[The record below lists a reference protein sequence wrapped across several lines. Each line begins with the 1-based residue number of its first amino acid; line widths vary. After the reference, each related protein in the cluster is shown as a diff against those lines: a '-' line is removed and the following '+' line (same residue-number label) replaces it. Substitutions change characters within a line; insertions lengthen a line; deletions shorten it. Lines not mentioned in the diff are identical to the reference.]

1 MEQKA
6 QLNPFVKLALDF
18 GPLILF
24 FVVNGRAGIFWATA
38 AFMAAFVVSVA
49 VSYALIRRF
58 PVMTLVT
65 GAVVLVFGGLTIWL
79 HDPTFVK
86 LKTTIIYL
94 LFAGVL
100 AAGLILKQPFLE
112 IAFDSA
118 FHLTEEG
125 WRILTIRWIAF
136 FVAMAV
142 VNEHPTAGLPAR
154 IANVDSSA
162 TLSIWL
168 PRVPPARCAA
178 ASTLAAHM
186 SLTYQVAP
194 LNGLST
200 CTGAAAAG
208 AGSASPAATSA
219 ISGTAAAALRRTVI
233 VDTRT
238 SRFETRARGP
248 FRAAPATLDLR

>member
-1 MEQKA
+1 MAMAEKT

-38 AFMAAFVVSVA
+38 VFMAAFVVAVA
-49 VSYALIRRF
+49 ISYALIRRF

-112 IAFDSA
+112 VAFDSA

-125 WRILTIRWIAF
+125 WRVLTIRWIVF
-136 FVAMAV
+136 FVAMAI
-142 VNEHPTAGLPAR
+142 VNEIVWRTQTTDFWVAFKTFGFIPLTIVYALAQLPVLQKYAKP
-154 IANVDSSA
+154 DE
-162 TLSIWL
+162 
-168 PRVPPARCAA
+168 AA
-178 ASTLAAHM
+178 
-186 SLTYQVAP
+186 
-194 LNGLST
+194 
-200 CTGAAAAG
+200 
-208 AGSASPAATSA
+208 
-219 ISGTAAAALRRTVI
+219 
-233 VDTRT
+233 
-238 SRFETRARGP
+238 
-248 FRAAPATLDLR
+248 

>member
-1 MEQKA
+1 MVTEKA

-24 FVVNGRAGIFWATA
+24 FIVNGRAGIFWATA
-38 AFMAAFVVSVA
+38 AFMGAFVVSVL
-49 VSYALIRRF
+49 VSYGLIRRF

-136 FVAMAV
+136 FVAMAI
-142 VNEHPTAGLPAR
+142 VNEIVWRTQTTDFWVAFKTFGFIPLTIIYALAQFP
-154 IANVDSSA
+154 V
-162 TLSIWL
+162 LQKY
-168 PRVPPARCAA
+168 AA
-178 ASTLAAHM
+178 KPDQA
-186 SLTYQVAP
+186 Q
-194 LNGLST
+194 G
-200 CTGAAAAG
+200 
-208 AGSASPAATSA
+208 
-219 ISGTAAAALRRTVI
+219 
-233 VDTRT
+233 
-238 SRFETRARGP
+238 
-248 FRAAPATLDLR
+248 

>member
-1 MEQKA
+1 MSGMTAKA

-24 FVVNGRAGIFWATA
+24 FIVNGRAGIFWATA
-38 AFMAAFVVSVA
+38 SFMAAFVISVI
-49 VSYALIRRF
+49 VSYVLIRRF

-79 HDPTFVK
+79 QDATFVK

-125 WRILTIRWIAF
+125 WRILTVRWIAF
-136 FVAMAV
+136 FVAMAI
-142 VNEHPTAGLPAR
+142 VNEIVWRTQTTDFWVAFKTFGFITLTIVYALAQLPVLQKYA
-154 IANVDSSA
+154 VKSD
-162 TLSIWL
+162 
-168 PRVPPARCAA
+168 
-178 ASTLAAHM
+178 
-186 SLTYQVAP
+186 
-194 LNGLST
+194 
-200 CTGAAAAG
+200 
-208 AGSASPAATSA
+208 
-219 ISGTAAAALRRTVI
+219 
-233 VDTRT
+233 
-238 SRFETRARGP
+238 ET
-248 FRAAPATLDLR
+248 

>member
-1 MEQKA
+1 MTEKTEKA

-24 FVVNGRAGIFWATA
+24 FIVNGRAGIFWATA
-38 AFMAAFVVSVA
+38 TFMAAFVVSVI
-49 VSYALIRRF
+49 VSYVLIRRF

-65 GAVVLVFGGLTIWL
+65 GAVVLIFGGLTIWL

-125 WRILTIRWIAF
+125 WRKLTIRWIFF

-142 VNEHPTAGLPAR
+142 VNEIVWRTQTTDFWVAFKTFGFIPLTVVYALVQLPLLQR
-154 IANVDSSA
+154 F
-162 TLSIWL
+162 
-168 PRVPPARCAA
+168 AA
-178 ASTLAAHM
+178 KADEA
-186 SLTYQVAP
+186 Q
-194 LNGLST
+194 G
-200 CTGAAAAG
+200 
-208 AGSASPAATSA
+208 
-219 ISGTAAAALRRTVI
+219 
-233 VDTRT
+233 
-238 SRFETRARGP
+238 
-248 FRAAPATLDLR
+248 